1 MARRNTL
8 VSRRRA
14 HGDGRYMPS
23 QRVVMKREKT
33 PMRIPEGV
41 PQYFL
46 DDELISYHE
55 KLVRR
60 WLPAKVFPNPVI
72 VPDKPWEGRMLVFF
86 GTVLEHEGGYRL
98 YYSSASGGPGAHLMV
113 MLAESDD
120 GFRWRKPELGLVDW
134 EGSRA
139 NNIVLDPG
147 LHNDGPSLAFDP
159 EDTKYPYKM
168 MIFWKGDRS
177 VLWGPDWGLHGYQS
191 SDGLKWVPTDPHI
204 VLQAGDRTNMMVN
217 KPGGKFVTYTR
228 HKDMFAHTG
237 GRAVYRSESD
247 DFLKWTEPQ
256 LVLAADLE
264 DEPDVEFYGMS
275 AFERNGHYFG
285 LLEYWR
291 SAIDTF
297 EIHLVHSRDGAN
309 WTRPSPR
316 AAFIAPTYDWNRTWS
331 SCASN
336 GPIIINEQMVFY
348 VGGRWTSHHYD
359 SAQQYGAIGY
369 ASLPLDRFCA
379 LEATVQGRL
388 VTKPIIWPGGEL
400 VLNAD
405 CRESFDSHPADRDG
419 EIQVEVLGPSGESAS
434 GGPDKAVFSDNTHS
448 RCGIRDGTV
457 RWPEGKMLDALRG
470 RPICLRFTLKHA
482 RLFTIT
488 ATG

>member
-1 MARRNTL
+1 MNNETAL
-8 VSRRRA
+8 VQVPA
-14 HGDGRYMPS
+14 
-23 QRVVMKREKT
+23 
-33 PMRIPEGV
+33 GV

-46 DDELISYHE
+46 DDELIGYHE

-72 VPDKPWEGRMLVFF
+72 VPDKPWEGRMLAFF
-86 GTVLEHEGGYRL
+86 GTVLAHEGGYRL
-98 YYSSASGGPGAHLMV
+98 YYTQMKPGTHLKV

-120 GFRWRKPELGLVDW
+120 GFTWRKPELGVVECD
-134 EGSRA
+134 GSRA

-147 LHNDGPSLAFDP
+147 RHNDGPSLAFDP
-159 EDTKYPYKM
+159 EDPEHPYKM
-168 MIFWKGDRS
+168 MVFWKGDRS
-177 VLWGPDWGLHGYQS
+177 QLWGPDWGLHGFQS
-191 SDGLKWVPTDPHI
+191 ADGVNWQPTDPHC
-204 VLQAGDRTNMMVN
+204 VLVAGDRTNVMVN
-217 KPGGKFVTYTR
+217 KVDGKFVTYTR
-228 HKDMFAHTG
+228 HKNMFGHTG
-237 GRAVYRSESD
+237 GRAVYQSESD
-247 DFLKWTEPQ
+247 DFLQWTEPR
-256 LVLAADLE
+256 LALRPDME

-275 AFERNGHYFG
+275 AFHHNGRYFG

-291 SAIDTF
+291 HATDTF
-297 EIHLVHSRDGAN
+297 EIHLVFSRDGLN
-309 WTRPSPR
+309 WSRPSPR

-359 SAQQYGAIGY
+359 SAQQYSTIGY

-379 LEATVQGRL
+379 LEAVVPGKL

-405 CRESFDSHPADRDG
+405 CRESYNSHPATANG
-419 EIQVEVLGPSGESAS
+419 EINVEVLGPSGE
-434 GGPDKAVFSDNTHS
+434 PLEDWPHKAVFQDNTHS

-457 RWPEGKMLDALRG
+457 KWPEDKSMDAFRG
-470 RPICLRFTLKHA
+470 RAITLRFTLRHA
-482 RLFTIT
+482 RLFTFT